1 MSDGFLTCASCATA
15 HNAQAKEFGE
25 AEVWMNERMS
35 RVAGN
40 HTAEFVTAFDESL
53 SAPGGGAAAAPAG
66 PLDNSSIWLVWKY
79 EGDNTLM
86 GLMEVGMG

>member
-1 MSDGFLTCASCATA
+1 
-15 HNAQAKEFGE
+15 
-25 AEVWMNERMS
+25 MNERMS

-53 SAPGGGAAAAPAG
+53 SEPGGSTAAPAG

-86 GLMEVGMG
+86 GLMEVGVG